1 MLYQFYANVCI
12 TSKITTKAVMSA
24 FTDMKYN
31 EKISHLMAEYHLSH
45 SRIEDIVLTKDYPIN
60 EEGRVS

>member
-1 MLYQFYANVCI
+1 MLYQFYTNVCI

-45 SRIEDIVLTKDYPIN
+45 SRIEDIVLTKD
-60 EEGRVS
+60 